1 MPKTVQHKRGTA
13 VVMTANNPIL
23 AAGEI
28 GIETD
33 TLRTKIGDGSTA
45 WNSLAYQPL
54 ILSYSTTSSFPATG
68 VTSSYYLATDTSRL
82 YQWTGSQYVEMG
94 PPMTGF
100 VNAQASINLYLW
112 SNFR

>member
-1 MPKTVQHKRGTA
+1 MAKTVQHKRGTA

-33 TLRTKIGDGSTA
+33 TLRIKIGDGSTA
-45 WNSLAYQPL
+45 WNSLSYQAPSASDITL
-54 ILSYSTTSSFPATG
+54 GTL
-68 VTSSYYLATDTSRL
+68 TDTRL
-82 YQWTGSQYVEMG
+82 STK
-94 PPMTGF
+94 
-100 VNAQASINLYLW
+100 AQSALNLYLW

>member
-1 MPKTVQHKRGTA
+1 MAKTVQHKRGTA
-13 VVMTANNPIL
+13 GAMAGNNPTL

-33 TLRTKIGDGSTA
+33 TLRIKIGDGSTS

-54 ILSYSTTSSFPATG
+54 ILSYTTTSSFPATG
-68 VTSSYYLATDTSRL
+68 STSSYYFASDTSRL
-82 YQWTGSQYVEMG
+82 YQWTGSQYVEIG
-94 PPMTGF
+94 PPMTG
-100 VNAQASINLYLW
+100 VANAQASINLFLW